1 MAFHIIPFICQI
13 LHRDIKDENIIIDH
27 HFHPKLIDFGS
38 ATFMQEGKLFST
50 FFGTTEYCSPEVLA
64 GNKYQGPELEMWSL
78 GVTLYVLMF
87 FENPFLDMED
97 TLRAELLFP
106 QDVSVELE
114 NLLLRMLDKD
124 PQTRMNMKNL
134 LLHEWITQ
142 DIVNNF
148 NFASIVPCTER
159 ESNPEMYFTGQ
170 AYSSATALSTS
181 HDSLSLVDDSIVDA
195 CDDDDTK
202 CDFDG
207 NQLFKYYL
215 NIFNIYLT
223 YCRSYD
229 IDSEGD

>member
-1 MAFHIIPFICQI
+1 
-13 LHRDIKDENIIIDH
+13 
-27 HFHPKLIDFGS
+27 
-38 ATFMQEGKLFST
+38 MQEGKLFST
-50 FFGTTEYCSPEVLA
+50 FYGTTEYCSPEVLA

-124 PQTRMNMKNL
+124 PITRMTMKEL
-134 LLHEWITQ
+134 LSHEWITQ
-142 DIVNNF
+142 EIVNNF
-148 NFASIVPCTER
+148 NFASIVPCTES
-159 ESNPEMYFTGQ
+159 EANPEMYYTGQ

-195 CDDDDTK
+195 CDDDTK

-207 NQLFKYYL
+207 ELLKSHLANSYL
-215 NIFNIYLT
+215 MT
-223 YCRSYD
+223 
-229 IDSEGD
+229 